1 MHNAMTS
8 RPRER
13 VGGGQTTQA
22 IFTKP
27 VSTRACTPMSTRSQT
42 HLPQARAQ
50 TANLPQPDRT
60 RSERGTLRASTAR
73 ARDTSS
79 RRRAGDAR
87 SGMFLPQV
95 KFEADENSKFYTA
108 SPVCTLSRIFSDSS
122 LIRPSWSKVATSP
135 WGEAARVTGGY
146 GQRLLNGANSVE
158 SPDFML
164 SKRFGGHVANYSFR
178 RRPRP
183 FAYNGEANTAVS
195 YDTPKF
201 FRARHTQ
208 ASERVYGRPIE
219 KIDKPRLLKM
229 HLGRQIIAEPE
240 VPETDLA
247 GGPVD
252 WGGMEVTGSR
262 VPAPDDP
269 SFR

>member
-27 VSTRACTPMSTRSQT
+27 VSTRAGTPMSTRSQA

-60 RSERGTLRASTAR
+60 RSETGTLRATTAR
-73 ARDTSS
+73 ARDASS

-87 SGMFLPQV
+87 SGIFLPQV

-108 SPVCTLSRIFSDSS
+108 SSVCTLSRIFSDSS
-122 LIRPSWSKVATSP
+122 LIQPSWSKVATSP

-146 GQRLLNGANSVE
+146 GERLLNGANSVE

-164 SKRFGGHVANYSFR
+164 SKRFGGHVANYSFK

-195 YDTPKF
+195 CDTPKF

-208 ASERVYGRPIE
+208 ASEPVHGRPIE

-240 VPETDLA
+240 VPESDLA
-247 GGPVD
+247 GGPLD

-262 VPAPDDP
+262 VPVPDDP
-269 SFR
+269 PFR

>member
-22 IFTKP
+22 ICTKT
-27 VSTRACTPMSTRSQT
+27 VSTRAGTPMSTRSQT

-50 TANLPQPDRT
+50 TADLPQPDRT
-60 RSERGTLRASTAR
+60 RNERGTLRATTAR
-73 ARDTSS
+73 ARDASS
-79 RRRAGDAR
+79 RRRAAR
-87 SGMFLPQV
+87 SGIFLPQV
-95 KFEADENSKFYTA
+95 EFEADENSKFYTA

-122 LIRPSWSKVATSP
+122 LIQPSWSKVATSP

-146 GQRLLNGANSVE
+146 GERLLNGANSVE
-158 SPDFML
+158 CPDFML

-195 YDTPKF
+195 SDTPKF

-208 ASERVYGRPIE
+208 ASEQCAVYGRPME

-240 VPETDLA
+240 VPETDLTC
-247 GGPVD
+247 GSLD
-252 WGGMEVTGSR
+252 WGGMEVTGSG
-262 VPAPDDP
+262 VPVPDDP
-269 SFR
+269 QFR